1 MIGAVH
7 TDGATLIV
15 SGGGKLEPV
24 SADGELNAAY
34 NSKGP
39 AGGGGGGG
47 GVSAARFPFSLAL
60 FFLLLLALALLSRS
74 WSFGADLRLIDS
86 THLTHFTNTPNPEQ
100 SS

>member
-1 MIGAVH
+1 MRRTTRKVRP
-7 TDGATLIV
+7 
-15 SGGGKLEPV
+15 E
-24 SADGELNAAY
+24 
-34 NSKGP
+34 
-39 AGGGGGGG
+39 GGGGG